1 MYKYI
6 SRKGTLC
13 TKTKQQQISWW
24 YVTIFTYVVSYHHR
38 TSTARIFTSVA
49 LERNTYTPLCKKKR
63 GVLLEGYSTTDGPR
77 HNSKYLL
84 IIQAHSVD
92 ILLLPAI

>member
-1 MYKYI
+1 M
-6 SRKGTLC
+6 
-13 TKTKQQQISWW
+13 W
-24 YVTIFTYVVSYHHR
+24 
-38 TSTARIFTSVA
+38 
-49 LERNTYTPLCKKKR
+49 KKE

-77 HNSKYLL
+77 HNSKYSL